1 MLVLEIIGNLG
12 DDATARANDKGEF
25 CTFDVAHSDKYTNNN
40 GDVVTSTTWVSCSYN
55 RPGAVLPYLKKGTK
69 VYCRG
74 RVSVR
79 AFFDKNHEA
88 RAGLNLFVD
97 DLVLCGAPA
106 AAAPADPNAP
116 F

>member
-1 MLVLEIIGNLG
+1 MLNLEIIGNLG
-12 DDATARANDKGEF
+12 ADAIARANDKGEF
-25 CTFDVAHSDKYTNNN
+25 CTFDVAHADKYRNAA
-40 GDVVTSTTWVSCSYN
+40 GEIVTATTWVSCSYN
-55 RPGAVLPYLKKGTK
+55 RPAAVLPYLVKGAK
-69 VYCRG
+69 IYCRG

-106 AAAPADPNAP
+106 TAAPADPNAP